1 MSVARL
7 AGGGLARG
15 LVLGLVHLLLVSSL
29 GAKLLYDRST
39 RPRVWAETTPY
50 DPDLPI
56 RGRYVSLMVRVD
68 APDIAPPADDKPD
81 WGNRPVALGVENDRL
96 VARLDGSP
104 GDGSRPAVTFRN
116 TGDGWRTTLRDPV
129 AFFIPEKVAD
139 PSRRPAGET
148 LWVEVTVPRKGPPRP
163 IRLGVRRGDGPIEPL
178 PLD

>member
-1 MSVARL
+1 MIAARF
-7 AGGGLARG
+7 AGSGLARG

-68 APDIAPPADDKPD
+68 APDIAPPAENKSD
-81 WGNRPVALGVENDRL
+81 WANRPVTLGVENDRL
-96 VARLDGSP
+96 VARPDETP
-104 GDGSRPAVTFRN
+104 GAYGRPSVTFR
-116 TGDGWRTTLRDPV
+116 TTPDGWRTTLRDPV

-139 PSRRPAGET
+139 PSRRPEGET

-163 IRLGVRRGDGPIEPL
+163 IRLGVRKGDGPLEPL